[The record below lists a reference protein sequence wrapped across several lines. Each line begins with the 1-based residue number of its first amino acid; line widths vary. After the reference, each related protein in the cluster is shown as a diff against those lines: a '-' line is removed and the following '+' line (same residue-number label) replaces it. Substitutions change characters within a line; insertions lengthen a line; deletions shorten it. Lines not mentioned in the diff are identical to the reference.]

1 MQKIA
6 KKRASNSYTK
16 RQKTYTQHYKICSK
30 PSYNAQTY

>member
-6 KKRASNSYTK
+6 KRRASNNYIK
-16 RQKTYTQHYKICSK
+16 KQKTCIQYYKIYSK